1 MGGVCLD
8 AGVGMQRGRD
18 GLERGVELGD
28 ARLGQQVQEV
38 KAGEKG
44 LVLGVG
50 EDEFVV
56 EVYGFDLRNVSL
68 EGVHVP
74 HFKAKECA
82 QLERVQNNLCFL
94 REARGRGGG
103 GRRSE

>member
-1 MGGVCLD
+1 MLHLD
-8 AGVGMQRGRD
+8 AWVRLKRWCD
-18 GLERGVELGD
+18 GFERGVELGD
-28 ARLGQQVQEV
+28 ARLGQQVHQV
-38 KAGEKG
+38 KAGEKC
-44 LVLGVG
+44 LVLGVRQ
-50 EDEFVV
+50 DEFVV

-68 EGVHVP
+68 KSVHVP